1 VLIDHGAR
9 GGVRGL
15 FTVSG
20 VKYTT
25 ALKLAQRVVS
35 RLKKG
40 RDAGDEPVAAMP
52 MAEATPLLL
61 DAARLWH
68 DGVDELG
75 AVLRETVA
83 DEAVRSLDDL
93 IMGRSNWGVTEPDLA
108 RLRQR
113 LAELLPELATKM
125 TEGVAAGS

>member
-1 VLIDHGAR
+1 
-9 GGVRGL
+9 
-15 FTVSG
+15 
-20 VKYTT
+20 
-25 ALKLAQRVVS
+25 
-35 RLKKG
+35 
-40 RDAGDEPVAAMP
+40 